1 MTTRFARCIV
11 LVLGVGAWLL
21 LSGPVPSRA
30 PRDEAPVAATASPPD
45 LGWSA
50 GVHRVKAAVGERP
63 PVHGG
68 RLP

>member
-1 MTTRFARCIV
+1 MTTRLARCIA

-30 PRDEAPVAATASPPD
+30 PRDEAPVAATTPPPD
-45 LGWSA
+45 PGWSA
-50 GVHRVKAAVGERP
+50 AVHPVKATVGVQP
-63 PVHGG
+63 PVHVG

>member
-1 MTTRFARCIV
+1 MSTRLARCIA

-30 PRDEAPVAATASPPD
+30 PRDEAATTSPPD
-45 LGWSA
+45 PGWSA
-50 GVHRVKAAVGERP
+50 AAHPVKATVGVRL
-63 PVHGG
+63 PVHVG